1 MTLLQALYIFVLCQC
16 TSKRACRGC

>member
-1 MTLLQALYIFVLCQC
+1 MTLLQALPIFVLCQC